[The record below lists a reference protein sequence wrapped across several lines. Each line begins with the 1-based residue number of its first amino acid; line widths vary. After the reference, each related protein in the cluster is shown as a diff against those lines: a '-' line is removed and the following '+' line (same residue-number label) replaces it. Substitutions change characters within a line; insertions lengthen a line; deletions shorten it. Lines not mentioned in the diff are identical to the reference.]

1 MDAPEISQLEGENV
15 YKSEQQLWD
24 GRTDGQRGKLYA
36 PQMFL
41 KEHQNRH

>member
-24 GRTDGQRGKLYA
+24 GRTDGQRGNYMLPKC
-36 PQMFL
+36 F
-41 KEHQNRH
+41 